1 MSMSE
6 PLFVAILS
14 GGISHERDVSLRSG
28 RRLADALLR
37 AGARVEIREPNEDL
51 LPWLAE
57 AKPDAVWPLLH
68 GASGENGALYS
79 LLRAAGFAYV
89 GSRPT
94 AARLA
99 WNKATAKALVKRAG
113 LRTPASIVLEASTFR
128 ELGSNAVIETIA
140 RGVDL
145 PAVVKP
151 VEGGSA
157 QGVSFVETLTDF
169 PQALVTAFSYCDT
182 VMIERKIQGPEVMV
196 GVLDLGEGPVP
207 LPAVQVAPA
216 SGVYDYSSRYTAGE
230 TTYFVPAPVSDAVS
244 EELAQAALLVYR
256 TLGLADIARVDMM
269 LDANGKPWFIE
280 ADPIPGLTETS
291 LVPLELEAKGL
302 DKGAVYTKLAQIA
315 AGRGPRTSVEELT
328 VDQDVEEVSL
338 DSVRGD
344 ANPDV

>member
-1 MSMSE
+1 M
-6 PLFVAILS
+6 
-14 GGISHERDVSLRSG
+14 
-28 RRLADALLR
+28 
-37 AGARVEIREPNEDL
+37 
-51 LPWLAE
+51 
-57 AKPDAVWPLLH
+57 
-68 GASGENGALYS
+68 
-79 LLRAAGFAYV
+79 
-89 GSRPT
+89 
-94 AARLA
+94 
-99 WNKATAKALVKRAG
+99 
-113 LRTPASIVLEASTFR
+113 
-128 ELGSNAVIETIA
+128 
-140 RGVDL
+140 
-145 PAVVKP
+145 
-151 VEGGSA
+151 
-157 QGVSFVETLTDF
+157 
-169 PQALVTAFSYCDT
+169 
-182 VMIERKIQGPEVMV
+182 

-302 DKGAVYTKLAQIA
+302 DKGAVYTKLTQIA
-315 AGRGPRTSVEELT
+315 AERGPRTSVEELT

-338 DSVRGD
+338 DSVRDD